1 MDELVDFLSRVKRA
15 DVPLPADEAKTRQAI
30 VLPILRRLGWDI
42 ENTEEVIPEYATR
55 SRNVDFCLCCG
66 KEKVFLEVKK
76 PAEELDKHEEQLLRY
91 LLLES
96 IDFAVLTNGKTWSFY
111 LPRNKGQP
119 AERKACTVDLL
130 REEPADAA
138 RVLGDLLARENVHAG
153 TALSAAELL
162 LKGAERE
169 EAVRQALPQAW
180 EHLISRRDEVL
191 VRVLNDAVEE
201 LVGCR
206 AEPRLVLGFLAAL
219 SAPPPR
225 ASVGADRR
233 AAARGIGVTST
244 PRRLMECLHKRPKA
258 LEFRGERVAVRSW
271 SDLLVELAG
280 LIYALH
286 QEDFS
291 RCLSLGRGKR
301 TYFSKNSP
309 DPSMHSPQ
317 SVPGSAY
324 YVETYFSAR
333 ETISMCGELL
343 THFGYDVGDLHVETY

>member
-42 ENTEEVIPEYATR
+42 ENAAEVIPEYSTC

-76 PAEELDKHEEQLLRY
+76 PTEELGKHEEQLLEY
-91 LLLES
+91 LLLEA

-111 LPRNKGQP
+111 LTGNGARPSPG
-119 AERKACTVDLL
+119 KAYTLDLL

-138 RVLGDLLARENVHAG
+138 RVLGDLLAKESVHAG

-162 LKGAERE
+162 LKGAEHE

-180 EHLISRRDEVL
+180 EHLIARQDEPL

-206 AEPRLVLGFLAAL
+206 AEPRVVAEFLAVL

-225 ASVGADRR
+225 ASAGAERR
-233 AAARGIGVTST
+233 AAARAVAPS
-244 PRRLMECLHKRPKA
+244 PRRPMECLHKRPKA
-258 LEFRGERVAVRSW
+258 LEFHDVRVAVRSW
-271 SDLLVELAG
+271 SDLLVQLAG
-280 LIYALH
+280 LIYSLH
-286 QEDFS
+286 REDFS
-291 RCLSLGRGKR
+291 RSLALRGSKR
-301 TYFSKNSP
+301 AYFSEGAP
-309 DPSMHSPQ
+309 DPSMHGPQ
-317 SVPGSAY
+317 QVPGSAY

-333 ETISMCGELL
+333 QIMSMCAELL
-343 THFGYDVGDLHVETY
+343 SHFGYDVSDLHIETY

>member
-15 DVPLPADEAKTRQAI
+15 DVPLPVDEAKTRQAI

-76 PAEELDKHEEQLLRY
+76 PAEELGKHEEQLLRY
-91 LLLES
+91 LLLEA
-96 IDFAVLTNGKTWSFY
+96 IDLAVLTNGKTWSFY
-111 LPRNKGQP
+111 LTGNGGRPSPG
-119 AERKACTVDLL
+119 KAYTLDLL

-169 EAVRQALPQAW
+169 EEVRLALPQAW
-180 EHLISRRDEVL
+180 EHLISRRDEFL

-206 AEPRLVLGFLAAL
+206 AEPRVVVEFLAAL

-225 ASVGADRR
+225 ASAGADRR
-233 AAARGIGVTST
+233 AAARGIGVPSA
-244 PRRLMECLHKRPKA
+244 PRKLVECLHKRPKA
-258 LEFRGERVAVRSW
+258 LEFHDARVAVRSW
-271 SDLLVELAG
+271 SDLLVQLAG

-286 QEDFS
+286 PDNFS
-291 RCLSLGRGKR
+291 RCLDLRGTKR
-301 TYFSKNSP
+301 AYFSEGAP
-309 DPSMHSPQ
+309 DPSMHGPQ
-317 SVPGSAY
+317 PVPGSPY

-333 ETISMCGELL
+333 ETMSMCSELL
-343 THFGYDVGDLHVETY
+343 IHFGYDLSDLHIETY

>member
-42 ENTEEVIPEYATR
+42 ENTAEVIPEYSTC

-91 LLLES
+91 LLLEA
-96 IDFAVLTNGKTWSFY
+96 IDFAVLTNGRTWSFY
-111 LPRNKGQP
+111 LTGNGARPSPG
-119 AERKACTVDLL
+119 KAYTLDLL

-138 RVLGDLLARENVHAG
+138 RVLGDLLAKENVHAG

-169 EAVRQALPQAW
+169 EAVRLALPQAW
-180 EHLISRRDEVL
+180 EQVVARRDDLL
-191 VRVLNDAVEE
+191 VDLVNDAVED

-206 AEPRLVLGFLAAL
+206 AEPRVVVEFLAAL
-219 SAPPPR
+219 SAPPVR
-225 ASVGADRR
+225 ASAGGERR
-233 AAARGIGVTST
+233 AAPRTVAVAPPARR
-244 PRRLMECLHKRPKA
+244 PMECLHKRPRA
-258 LEFRGERVAVRSW
+258 LEFQGVRVEVRSW
-271 SDLLVELAG
+271 SDLLVQLSG
-280 LIYALH
+280 LICSLH
-286 QEDFS
+286 REDFS
-291 RCLSLGRGKR
+291 RCLALRGSKQA
-301 TYFSKNSP
+301 YFSEGVP
-309 DPSMHSPQ
+309 DPSMHGPQ
-317 SVPGSAY
+317 PVPGSPY

-333 ETISMCGELL
+333 GIMTMCHELL
-343 THFGYDVGDLHVETY
+343 THFGYDASDLHVETC